1 MIKMKQN
8 ISFQMKYMLG
18 WLICSSPNIFPMIDV
33 LKKGPSSRTQIP
45 QPMHSACT
53 PERRHQCWKGGA
65 SAERK
70 QAGIILALTAEP
82 APLPDFVGERLGAE
96 PEESDVI
103 HDLFAYLAERPSMNK
118 EKNAEIKAF
127 LDFPEGRI
135 SAPIEGLTNKTAIRY
150 YWSPFQMNNN
160 LLLQCLQRFL

>member
-1 MIKMKQN
+1 MFSRRVHQAAPK
-8 ISFQMKYMLG
+8 
-18 WLICSSPNIFPMIDV
+18 SPNPCTAHV
-33 LKKGPSSRTQIP
+33 HPNAGT
-45 QPMHSACT
+45 SAG
-53 PERRHQCWKGGA
+53 RGA